1 MLYDK
6 HCTYI
11 LDNGQ
16 RCGAWAMTDN
26 AYCFSHDPGNIDKRL
41 LASSKG
47 GLARSVKVN
56 VPLEVIPIATP
67 KDVVILLAS
76 TINEVREGR
85 IDLRAANT
93 IGYLATALIKALE
106 VAEIEAKVKAVSAI
120 LLSREANNKERS
132 GK

>member
-1 MLYDK
+1 MEN
-6 HCTYI
+6 T
-11 LDNGQ
+11 N
-16 RCGAWAMTDN
+16 
-26 AYCFSHDPGNIDKRL
+26 YCFRHDPDSTEKKF

-106 VAEIEAKVKAVSAI
+106 VAESEAKVKAVSAI